1 MILLKVISIFVLLFI
16 PLHESS
22 DLVDLIIDIY
32 FAYPTFFLF
41 INIPFPILYIYWGI
55 KRKIEKGF
63 AFYGAFFSILQIPL
77 MKSFCIGGSRVA
89 MLNRADDSGKAEAR
103 CEQIVNAINSRD
115 RAAIMAVFFYFALK
129 KQMKIL
135 RR

>member
-1 MILLKVISIFVLLFI
+1 MTSKNYVLITTIILSGMILLKVISIFVLLFT

-22 DLVDLIIDIY
+22 DLVDSIIDIY

-55 KRKIEKGF
+55 KWKIEKGF

-77 MKSFCIGGSRVA
+77 GFIAFLLSA
-89 MLNRADDSGKAEAR
+89 TH
-103 CEQIVNAINSRD
+103 
-115 RAAIMAVFFYFALK
+115 VF
-129 KQMKIL
+129 
-135 RR
+135 